1 MTLQRQCGMWASG
14 LCAALA
20 CTGYA
25 HAAGLTSFA
34 PGSGTLAAQPLP
46 VQVQAGALSPFSSN
60 MPPLLLRWQREESS
74 DPNKASEPIY
84 YLAAG
89 LGAPRY
95 GIADLPGASAW
106 RVVPNADCAS
116 LVPVALDEVKQPAVQ
131 PVTVQQNAL
140 PLQCAAAF
148 EGSCTSR
155 DQHLR
160 VATAFQGTRRTART
174 GGGFFGTEGQITTT
188 FYTGVRTLT
197 IEHVA
202 SGRYWRMNEA
212 LKDSAGYSAPQ
223 TAIRYLPELQ
233 RVLLLG
239 VSTGPEGA
247 QGRCI
252 ALPPA

>member
-1 MTLQRQCGMWASG
+1 MTRHRRGGVRTAG
-14 LCAALA
+14 LWAALA
-20 CTGYA
+20 GTACA

-34 PGSGTLAAQPLP
+34 PGSGTLATRPLL
-46 VQVQAGALSPFSSN
+46 VQTQAGGIPPFSST
-60 MPPLLLRWQREESS
+60 MPPLLLRQPSTEVGQ
-74 DPNKASEPIY
+74 ATEPIY
-84 YLAAG
+84 YLAQG
-89 LGAPRY
+89 LGVPRY

-106 RVVPNADCAS
+106 RVVPTADCAS

-140 PLQCAAAF
+140 PLHCAAAF

-155 DQHLR
+155 DQR
-160 VATAFQGTRRTART
+160 VRVGTAFQGTRRTART
-174 GGGFFGTEGQITTT
+174 GGGFFGTEGHITTT

-197 IEHVA
+197 IEHVP
-202 SGRYWRMNEA
+202 SGRHWRMDET

-247 QGRCI
+247 EGRCI
-252 ALPPA
+252 ALPSG